1 MRHRHQL
8 QRASGQ
14 RRPWRRLFIALGG
27 AVLACLAGSAH
38 GAGFTNQNQLHLLL
52 AAPGKLT
59 YWQLTPKGQAQLRA
73 IPSDAQVPLGSLWK
87 LWVYAYLVD
96 SQDTTLTEQPYTCQG
111 NNPEE
116 AYCCSSK
123 GEAVGRDQALAR
135 SCGLYFNPSRLNIDA
150 ARWRAYWQQ
159 RALPPS
165 LLDLNQLGPEHS
177 VWLMELIKSLAQLP
191 AQHQAQ
197 RALLAVMIGNKGAPY
212 AEQLG
217 SRLRVKTWSWRD
229 AQAAPIGGFAGWL
242 PDGSVVWA
250 QAEGTSAQ
258 VLKTY
263 AQALNQVLPNPA
275 PAINTSCVQVNL
287 FAAYPISQVLDAA
300 GKSAQPGPL
309 KGQFKVLFAKGT
321 AVTITSH
328 GEISLAA
335 ARVDK
340 PELTLSARVSEA
352 EYLARVLE
360 REAAPEP
367 LEAAKALTI
376 TARTYLLQNAR
387 RATNLS
393 GPEECLQIDDSS
405 QTQRVSP
412 NPARRSSLAIAYWT
426 ADLISQGA
434 PVRYHLN
441 QAADNR
447 LSWQAAVQQAR
458 QGQSFHQILSAAFPA
473 NDLASQYSTT
483 SLCKPLP
490 QARSWLEAQIPK
502 WRTALSAEPGF
513 APPALPQVCQLQ
525 TGNPY
530 NDAAHN
536 RIFARGFYS
545 LQQRLDI
552 THEYLHLAFGEYPTG
567 QDETYIEQ
575 LARRLLLGKETP

>member
-1 MRHRHQL
+1 MWRQHKKQR
-8 QRASGQ
+8 QRAFA
-14 RRPWRRLFIALGG
+14 PWRALIALSL
-27 AVLACLAGSAH
+27 ATMASLAC
-38 GAGFTNQNQLHLLL
+38 GAGFSARDQLHLVL
-52 AAPGKLT
+52 AAPGQLS
-59 YWQLTPKGQAQLRA
+59 YWQLGPSGQAQLHA

-87 LWVYAYLVD
+87 LWVYAYLAD
-96 SQDTTLTEQPYTCQG
+96 SQDTTLTEQPYSCQG

-123 GEAVGRDQALAR
+123 GESIGRDQALAR
-135 SCGLYFNPSRLNIDA
+135 SCGLYFNPARLNIDA
-150 ARWRAYWQQ
+150 ARWRTYWQS

-165 LLDLNQLGPEHS
+165 LLDLKQLGPEHN
-177 VWLMELIKSLAQLP
+177 VWLIELINSLAQLP
-191 AQHQAQ
+191 AQSQAQ
-197 RALLAVMIGNKGAPY
+197 KALLAVMLGNKGAPY

-229 AQAAPIGGFAGWL
+229 AASNPIGGFAGWL
-242 PDGSVVWA
+242 PDGTVVWA

-258 VLKTY
+258 VLKKY
-263 AQALNQVLPNPA
+263 APALNQVLPNPA
-275 PAINTSCVQVNL
+275 PSSDSSCVQVNL
-287 FAAYPISQVLDAA
+287 FAAYPISQVQTLQGKAA
-300 GKSAQPGPL
+300 QAGPL
-309 KGQFKVLFAKGT
+309 KGQFKVIFAKGT
-321 AVTITSH
+321 AVTITSN
-328 GEISLAA
+328 GEISLVATSS
-335 ARVDK
+335 DK
-340 PELTLSARVSEA
+340 PELKLSARVNEA

-360 REAAPEP
+360 REAGPEP
-367 LEAAKALTI
+367 LEAAKALAI

-387 RATNLS
+387 RTPNPNGA
-393 GPEECLQIDDSS
+393 GECLQIDDSS

-434 PVRYHLN
+434 PVRYHQD
-441 QAADNR
+441 QAATNR

-458 QGQSFHQILSAAFPA
+458 QGQNFNQILSAAFPA

-483 SLCKPLP
+483 SLCSPLP

-502 WRTALSAEPGF
+502 WRASLTTQPGYT
-513 APPALPQVCQLQ
+513 PPALPQLCQLQ

-530 NDAAHN
+530 NDPVHN
-536 RIFARGFYS
+536 RIFVRGFYS

-552 THEYLHLAFGEYPTG
+552 THEYLHLAFADYPSG

-575 LARRLLLGKETP
+575 LARRLLMGQEITHD